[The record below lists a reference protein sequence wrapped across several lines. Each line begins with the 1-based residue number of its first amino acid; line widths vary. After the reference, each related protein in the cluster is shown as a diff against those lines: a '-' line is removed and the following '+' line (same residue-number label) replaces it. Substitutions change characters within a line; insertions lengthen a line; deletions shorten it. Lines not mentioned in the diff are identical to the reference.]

1 MAQLS
6 SQDYTSFTDIKA
18 RLEQIITS
26 VKDKEVSL
34 ENSLDLFDEAIKLG
48 SRAVDMVDAVDLDDS
63 ELVATDA
70 DALPHKNTTTTD
82 AENSAEN
89 IAENSGE
96 NGASET
102 DASSIVAPEAT
113 SSKNDTPVPNE
124 LESSASAS
132 DSSKAQVN
140 SSEDEP
146 SQQNGNQAATT
157 SAH

>member
-63 ELVATDA
+63 ELLATDA
-70 DALPHKNTTTTD
+70 DALPHKNTSTTD
-82 AENSAEN
+82 TENDTENS
-89 IAENSGE
+89 
-96 NGASET
+96 ASET
-102 DASSIVAPEAT
+102 DASSKVQP
-113 SSKNDTPVPNE
+113 
-124 LESSASAS
+124 
-132 DSSKAQVN
+132 N
-140 SSEDEP
+140 SSEDKP
-146 SQQNGNQAATT
+146 SQHDGNQAAAT

>member
-70 DALPHKNTTTTD
+70 DALPHKNTSTTD
-82 AENSAEN
+82 VENDT
-89 IAENSGE
+89 
-96 NGASET
+96 SET
-102 DASSIVAPEAT
+102 DT
-113 SSKNDTPVPNE
+113 SSDDTPVAASSNNDTSVSNE
-124 LESSASAS
+124 LESSAKDTA
-132 DSSKAQVN
+132 SSKVQPN
-140 SSEDEP
+140 SSESEA
-146 SQQNGNQAATT
+146 SQHGDVQVPVL

>member
-63 ELVATDA
+63 ELLATDA

-82 AENSAEN
+82 AENCAENSAEN
-89 IAENSGE
+89 DTENS
-96 NGASET
+96 ASET
-102 DASSIVAPEAT
+102 DT
-113 SSKNDTPVPNE
+113 
-124 LESSASAS
+124 
-132 DSSKAQVN
+132 SSKAQPN
-140 SSEDEP
+140 SSEDES
-146 SQQNGNQAATT
+146 SQHDGNQAAAT

>member
-63 ELVATDA
+63 ELLATDA
-70 DALPHKNTTTTD
+70 DALPHKNTSTTD
-82 AENSAEN
+82 AENDT
-89 IAENSGE
+89 ENS
-96 NGASET
+96 ASET
-102 DASSIVAPEAT
+102 DT
-113 SSKNDTPVPNE
+113 SSKVQPH
-124 LESSASAS
+124 
-132 DSSKAQVN
+132 
-140 SSEDEP
+140 SSEDES
-146 SQQNGNQAATT
+146 SQHDGNQASAT
-157 SAH
+157 SEH

>member
-63 ELVATDA
+63 ELLATDA
-70 DALPHKNTTTTD
+70 DALPHKNTSTTD
-82 AENSAEN
+82 AENCAENSAEN
-89 IAENSGE
+89 DTENS
-96 NGASET
+96 ASET
-102 DASSIVAPEAT
+102 DT
-113 SSKNDTPVPNE
+113 
-124 LESSASAS
+124 
-132 DSSKAQVN
+132 SSKAQLN
-140 SSEDEP
+140 SSEDKP
-146 SQQNGNQAATT
+146 SQHDGNQAAAT

>member
-63 ELVATDA
+63 ELLATDA
-70 DALPHKNTTTTD
+70 DALPHKNTSTTD
-82 AENSAEN
+82 AENCAENSAEN
-89 IAENSGE
+89 
-96 NGASET
+96 
-102 DASSIVAPEAT
+102 
-113 SSKNDTPVPNE
+113 DT
-124 LESSASAS
+124 
-132 DSSKAQVN
+132 SSKAQPN
-140 SSEDEP
+140 SSESEA
-146 SQQNGNQAATT
+146 SQHGDVQVPVL

>member
-63 ELVATDA
+63 ELLATDA
-70 DALPHKNTTTTD
+70 DDLPHKNTSTTD
-82 AENSAEN
+82 AQNSAEN
-89 IAENSGE
+89 DTENS
-96 NGASET
+96 ASET
-102 DASSIVAPEAT
+102 DT
-113 SSKNDTPVPNE
+113 
-124 LESSASAS
+124 
-132 DSSKAQVN
+132 SSKAQPN
-140 SSEDEP
+140 SSEDES
-146 SQQNGNQAATT
+146 SQHDGNQAAAT

>member
-70 DALPHKNTTTTD
+70 DALPHKNTSTTD
-82 AENSAEN
+82 VENDT
-89 IAENSGE
+89 
-96 NGASET
+96 SET
-102 DASSIVAPEAT
+102 DTSSDDTPVAA
-113 SSKNDTPVPNE
+113 SSKNDTSVSNE
-124 LESSASAS
+124 LESSAKDTA
-132 DSSKAQVN
+132 SSKVQPN
-140 SSEDEP
+140 SSESEA
-146 SQQNGNQAATT
+146 SQHGDVQVPVL

>member
-6 SQDYTSFTDIKA
+6 SQDYNSFTDIKA

-70 DALPHKNTTTTD
+70 EALPHKNTSTTD
-82 AENSAEN
+82 TENS
-89 IAENSGE
+89 
-96 NGASET
+96 ASET
-102 DASSIVAPEAT
+102 DT
-113 SSKNDTPVPNE
+113 SSKVQ
-124 LESSASAS
+124 A
-132 DSSKAQVN
+132 N
-140 SSEDEP
+140 SSEDES
-146 SQQNGNQAATT
+146 SQHDGNQAAAT

>member
-63 ELVATDA
+63 ELLATDA
-70 DALPHKNTTTTD
+70 DALPHKNTSTTD
-82 AENSAEN
+82 
-89 IAENSGE
+89 
-96 NGASET
+96 T
-102 DASSIVAPEAT
+102 
-113 SSKNDTPVPNE
+113 
-124 LESSASAS
+124 
-132 DSSKAQVN
+132 
-140 SSEDEP
+140 
-146 SQQNGNQAATT
+146 
-157 SAH
+157 

>member
-63 ELVATDA
+63 ELLATDA
-70 DALPHKNTTTTD
+70 DALPHKNTSTTDTENSAEND
-82 AENSAEN
+82 AENSA
-89 IAENSGE
+89 
-96 NGASET
+96 SET
-102 DASSIVAPEAT
+102 DT
-113 SSKNDTPVPNE
+113 SSKVQP
-124 LESSASAS
+124 
-132 DSSKAQVN
+132 N
-140 SSEDEP
+140 SSESEA
-146 SQQNGNQAATT
+146 SQHGDVQVPVL

>member
-6 SQDYTSFTDIKA
+6 SQDYNSFTDIKA

-70 DALPHKNTTTTD
+70 DALPHKNTSTTD
-82 AENSAEN
+82 VENDT
-89 IAENSGE
+89 
-96 NGASET
+96 SET
-102 DASSIVAPEAT
+102 DTSSDDTPVAA
-113 SSKNDTPVPNE
+113 SSKNDTSVSNE
-124 LESSASAS
+124 LESSAKDTA
-132 DSSKAQVN
+132 SSKVQPN
-140 SSEDEP
+140 SSESEA
-146 SQQNGNQAATT
+146 SQHGDVQVPVL

>member
-63 ELVATDA
+63 ELLATDA
-70 DALPHKNTTTTD
+70 DALPRKNTSTTD
-82 AENSAEN
+82 TENCAENSAEN
-89 IAENSGE
+89 DTENS
-96 NGASET
+96 ASET
-102 DASSIVAPEAT
+102 DT
-113 SSKNDTPVPNE
+113 
-124 LESSASAS
+124 
-132 DSSKAQVN
+132 SSKAQLN
-140 SSEDEP
+140 SSEDKP
-146 SQQNGNQAATT
+146 SQHDGNQAAAT

>member
-70 DALPHKNTTTTD
+70 DALPHKNTSTTD

-89 IAENSGE
+89 D
-96 NGASET
+96 ASE
-102 DASSIVAPEAT
+102 AAT
-113 SSKNDTPVPNE
+113 
-124 LESSASAS
+124 
-132 DSSKAQVN
+132 SSKAQVN
-140 SSEDEP
+140 SSEDKP
-146 SQQNGNQAATT
+146 SQQNGNQAAAT

>member
-70 DALPHKNTTTTD
+70 DALPHKNTSTTD
-82 AENSAEN
+82 AENCAENSAEN
-89 IAENSGE
+89 DTENS
-96 NGASET
+96 ASET
-102 DASSIVAPEAT
+102 DT
-113 SSKNDTPVPNE
+113 
-124 LESSASAS
+124 
-132 DSSKAQVN
+132 SSKAQPN
-140 SSEDEP
+140 SSEDES
-146 SQQNGNQAATT
+146 SQHDGNQAAAT

>member
-70 DALPHKNTTTTD
+70 DALPHKNTSTTD
-82 AENSAEN
+82 VE
-89 IAENSGE
+89 
-96 NGASET
+96 
-102 DASSIVAPEAT
+102 
-113 SSKNDTPVPNE
+113 NDTSVSNE
-124 LESSASAS
+124 LESSAKDTA
-132 DSSKAQVN
+132 SSKVQPN
-140 SSEDEP
+140 SSESEA
-146 SQQNGNQAATT
+146 SQHGDVQVPVL

>member
-1 MAQLS
+1 MAQLL
-6 SQDYTSFTDIKA
+6 SQDYNSFTDIKA
-18 RLEQIITS
+18 RLEQIIAS

-70 DALPHKNTTTTD
+70 DALPHKNTSTTD

-89 IAENSGE
+89 DAPG
-96 NGASET
+96 T
-102 DASSIVAPEAT
+102 DTSSIVAPAAT
-113 SSKNDTPVPNE
+113 SSKNDTSEPNKM
-124 LESSASAS
+124 ESSTNAS
-132 DSSKAQVN
+132 DSSQEQPN

-146 SQQNGNQAATT
+146 SQHDGDQAAAV

>member
-63 ELVATDA
+63 ELLATDA
-70 DALPHKNTTTTD
+70 DALPHKNTSTTD
-82 AENSAEN
+82 AEND
-89 IAENSGE
+89 AENS
-96 NGASET
+96 ASET
-102 DASSIVAPEAT
+102 DT
-113 SSKNDTPVPNE
+113 SSKVQPH
-124 LESSASAS
+124 
-132 DSSKAQVN
+132 
-140 SSEDEP
+140 SSEDES
-146 SQQNGNQAATT
+146 SQHDGNQASAT
-157 SAH
+157 SEH

>member
-63 ELVATDA
+63 ELLATDA
-70 DALPHKNTTTTD
+70 DALPHKNTSTTD
-82 AENSAEN
+82 AENDT
-89 IAENSGE
+89 ENS
-96 NGASET
+96 ASET
-102 DASSIVAPEAT
+102 DT
-113 SSKNDTPVPNE
+113 
-124 LESSASAS
+124 
-132 DSSKAQVN
+132 SSKAQPH
-140 SSEDEP
+140 SSEDES
-146 SQQNGNQAATT
+146 SQHDGNQAAAT

>member
-63 ELVATDA
+63 ELLATDA
-70 DALPHKNTTTTD
+70 DDLPHKNTSTTD
-82 AENSAEN
+82 AENCAENSAEN
-89 IAENSGE
+89 DTENS
-96 NGASET
+96 ASET
-102 DASSIVAPEAT
+102 DT
-113 SSKNDTPVPNE
+113 
-124 LESSASAS
+124 
-132 DSSKAQVN
+132 SSKAQPN
-140 SSEDEP
+140 SSEDES
-146 SQQNGNQAATT
+146 SQHDGNQAAAT
-157 SAH
+157 STH

>member
-70 DALPHKNTTTTD
+70 DALSHKNTSTTD
-82 AENSAEN
+82 AEN
-89 IAENSGE
+89 
-96 NGASET
+96 
-102 DASSIVAPEAT
+102 DT
-113 SSKNDTPVPNE
+113 SVSNE
-124 LESSASAS
+124 LESSAKDTA
-132 DSSKAQVN
+132 SSKVQPN
-140 SSEDEP
+140 SSESEA
-146 SQQNGNQAATT
+146 SQHGDVQVPVL

>member
-70 DALPHKNTTTTD
+70 DALPHKNPTTTD
-82 AENSAEN
+82 
-89 IAENSGE
+89 AENSGE
-96 NGASET
+96 NGASEA
-102 DASSIVAPEAT
+102 DASSILTSEAT

-124 LESSASAS
+124 LEPSANAS
-132 DSSKAQVN
+132 DSSKAQPN
-140 SSEDEP
+140 SSEAKP
-146 SQQNGNQAATT
+146 SQQNGNQATAT

>member
-63 ELVATDA
+63 ELLATDA
-70 DALPHKNTTTTD
+70 DDLPHKNTSTTD
-82 AENSAEN
+82 AEN
-89 IAENSGE
+89 
-96 NGASET
+96 
-102 DASSIVAPEAT
+102 DT
-113 SSKNDTPVPNE
+113 SVSNE
-124 LESSASAS
+124 LESSAKDTA
-132 DSSKAQVN
+132 SSKVQPN
-140 SSEDEP
+140 SSESEA
-146 SQQNGNQAATT
+146 SQHGDVQVPVL

>member
-63 ELVATDA
+63 ELLATDA
-70 DALPHKNTTTTD
+70 DDLPHKNTSTTD
-82 AENSAEN
+82 AENDTENSAEN
-89 IAENSGE
+89 SAF
-96 NGASET
+96 ET
-102 DASSIVAPEAT
+102 DT
-113 SSKNDTPVPNE
+113 
-124 LESSASAS
+124 
-132 DSSKAQVN
+132 SSKAQPN
-140 SSEDEP
+140 SSEDKP
-146 SQQNGNQAATT
+146 SQHDGNQASAT
-157 SAH
+157 SEH

>member
-63 ELVATDA
+63 ELLATDA
-70 DALPHKNTTTTD
+70 DALPRKNTSTTD
-82 AENSAEN
+82 AENSA
-89 IAENSGE
+89 
-96 NGASET
+96 SET
-102 DASSIVAPEAT
+102 DTSSDDTPVAA
-113 SSKNDTPVPNE
+113 SSKNDTSVSNE
-124 LESSASAS
+124 LESSAKDTA
-132 DSSKAQVN
+132 SSKVQPN
-140 SSEDEP
+140 SSESEA
-146 SQQNGNQAATT
+146 SQHGDVQVPVL

>member
-70 DALPHKNTTTTD
+70 EALPHKNTSTTDTENSAEND
-82 AENSAEN
+82 AENSA
-89 IAENSGE
+89 
-96 NGASET
+96 SET
-102 DASSIVAPEAT
+102 DT
-113 SSKNDTPVPNE
+113 SSKVQP
-124 LESSASAS
+124 
-132 DSSKAQVN
+132 N
-140 SSEDEP
+140 SSESEA
-146 SQQNGNQAATT
+146 SQHGDVQVPVL

>member
-70 DALPHKNTTTTD
+70 DALPHKNTSTTD
-82 AENSAEN
+82 VENDT
-89 IAENSGE
+89 
-96 NGASET
+96 SET
-102 DASSIVAPEAT
+102 DTSSDDTPVAA
-113 SSKNDTPVPNE
+113 SSKNDTSVSNE
-124 LESSASAS
+124 LESSAKDIA
-132 DSSKAQVN
+132 SSKVQPN
-140 SSEDEP
+140 SSESEA
-146 SQQNGNQAATT
+146 SQHGDVQVPVL

>member
-70 DALPHKNTTTTD
+70 EALPHKNTSTTD
-82 AENSAEN
+82 VENDT
-89 IAENSGE
+89 
-96 NGASET
+96 SET
-102 DASSIVAPEAT
+102 DTSSDDTPVAA
-113 SSKNDTPVPNE
+113 SSKNDTSVSNE
-124 LESSASAS
+124 LESSAKDTA
-132 DSSKAQVN
+132 SSKVQPN
-140 SSEDEP
+140 SSESEA
-146 SQQNGNQAATT
+146 SQHGDVQVPVL